1 VPVRDDDHLR
11 TLSASAVA
19 PENGRETDDDSDRVR
34 DHDSDIVTA
43 RRGVAT
49 FGGEIA
55 PGGVKKAL
63 REFVHRYGW
72 RAYAIPVLVLLT
84 AAALL
89 TAHSKATTKHPESGS
104 TPTATQSK
112 PPPLANGNTV
122 LTPDQPGANARN
134 TVLRAAALPP
144 GPAYSTKGTGAFRV
158 LPGTSKVVG
167 TGQLFRYSIEVED
180 GITGINLTQFA
191 SLVQTTLSDP
201 RSWSGHGVSLQRVD
215 SGNIDFHVTLTS
227 SLTVR
232 KLCGYDIPVET
243 SCYAA
248 AGNTSPVNR
257 VVMNDSRWVRGS
269 TAYVGDVAAY
279 RVYMIN
285 HEDGHALGHNHAHEC
300 LPGGLA
306 PAMMQQTIGLKDPNT
321 GKMCQANP
329 WPYPPNATGAPGAEQ
344 QDTAQNSE
352 FGINGD

>member
-1 VPVRDDDHLR
+1 MPEWDDDHGR
-11 TLSASAVA
+11 TLSAPPVA
-19 PENGRETDDDSDRVR
+19 PEDDREFDDTGYRTPHTDVA
-34 DHDSDIVTA
+34 TA

-49 FGGEIA
+49 FGGEYP
-55 PGGVKKAL
+55 PGGMKQAL
-63 REFVHRYGW
+63 REFVRRYGW
-72 RAYAIPVLVLLT
+72 RAYALPVLVLVT
-84 AAALL
+84 VAALL
-89 TAHSKATTKHPESGS
+89 TAHTKATAKHHDAAAPPV
-104 TPTATQSK
+104 THPATT
-112 PPPLANGNTV
+112 PPPEAAGNTT

-134 TVLRAAALPP
+134 TALKAAALPA
-144 GPAYSTKGTGAFRV
+144 GPAYTMKGDGTFKV

-167 TGQLFRYSIEVED
+167 SGRLYRYSIEVEN

-191 SLVQTTLSDP
+191 NLVQTTLADK

-215 SGNIDFHVTLTS
+215 SGDIDFHVTLTS
-227 SLTVR
+227 SMTVR
-232 KLCGYDIPVET
+232 DLCGYDIPVET
-243 SCYAA
+243 SCYVS
-248 AGNTSPVNR
+248 AGGTSSVNR

-269 TAYVGDVAAY
+269 TAYVGDLAAY

-321 GKMCQANP
+321 GKMCMANP
-329 WPYPPNATGAPGAEQ
+329 WPYPPNVKGAPGAEQ
-344 QDTAQNSE
+344 PDTAQNSE